1 MPDCDLDRSA
11 TFWQPSKQPTI
22 ETNQPKIRVRNIGV
36 SAREDYAVTEEGR
49 VEQIVFITGHGDI
62 PMGISAMKRG
72 AVDFL
77 PKPFTDAELMALAQK
92 AGVAP
97 FPGTWKVVRNIKLR
111 KHDDCY

>member
-1 MPDCDLDRSA
+1 
-11 TFWQPSKQPTI
+11 
-22 ETNQPKIRVRNIGV
+22 
-36 SAREDYAVTEEGR
+36 
-49 VEQIVFITGHGDI
+49 
-62 PMGISAMKRG
+62 MKRG